1 MGLFNLDGFVV
12 SKHGLTCHALT
23 DWRLLGAL
31 VLSMGVHAAV
41 VSLESPNPAQVLP
54 TGQRLKAPHFDVN
67 IIASAVVQDH
77 LSNKA
82 AQPVP
87 LVTKVNQPGTVED
100 HTPVTVTASMTSDP
114 LPANDLQDAVQG
126 MRVGSFGFAGFAGAR
141 KKPFEPISS
150 GSEGH
155 AQPHRGEG
163 LEPGSREMLLQAVMR
178 GIKNDLSRAVAP
190 EAGQLCQLTTL
201 VACEKKNEDLEK
213 YLQRK
218 APLLQQLTGG
228 RAIKVMTENGE
239 WKVEAL

>member
-31 VLSMGVHAAV
+31 VVSMGVHAAV
-41 VSLESPNPAQVLP
+41 VSLESPNPAQLLP

-67 IIASAVVQDH
+67 IIGSSLVQDH
-77 LSNKA
+77 SSNKP
-82 AQPVP
+82 AQTVP
-87 LVTKVNQPGTVED
+87 LVTNVNKPGTVED
-100 HTPVTVTASMTSDP
+100 HTPVTVTASTTTDP

-126 MRVGSFGFAGFAGAR
+126 MRVGSFGFGGFAGVR
-141 KKPFEPISS
+141 KKPFEPMSNV
-150 GSEGH
+150 SEDH
-155 AQPHRGEG
+155 PHTHRGEG
-163 LEPGSREMLLQAVMR
+163 LEPSNRDTLLQAVMR
-178 GIKNDLSRAVAP
+178 GIKNDLSRTVAP
-190 EAGQLCQLTTL
+190 ESGQLCQLTTL

-228 RAIKVMTENGE
+228 RAIRVMTENGE